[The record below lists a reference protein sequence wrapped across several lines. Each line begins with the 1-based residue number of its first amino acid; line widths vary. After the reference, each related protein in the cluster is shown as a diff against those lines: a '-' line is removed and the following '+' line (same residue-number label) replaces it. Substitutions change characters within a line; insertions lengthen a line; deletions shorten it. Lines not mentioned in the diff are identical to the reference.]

1 VVSTGDFTF
10 IAINFIR
17 FSELRCD
24 GSMRPGVPKSGGRL
38 HMALPDEPLT
48 VIGVDELAERGL
60 WHLRHAD
67 LTGDGLVDIEDV
79 GAFVDGARPVTMADV
94 NRDRVI
100 DKRDAEIVMAHM
112 DSRERI
118 AADADGDGVV
128 TADDL
133 AFVLNHIGEM
143 LD

>member
-1 VVSTGDFTF
+1 
-10 IAINFIR
+10 
-17 FSELRCD
+17 L
-24 GSMRPGVPKSGGRL
+24 
-38 HMALPDEPLT
+38 
-48 VIGVDELAERGL
+48 
-60 WHLRHAD
+60 
-67 LTGDGLVDIEDV
+67 
-79 GAFVDGARPVTMADV
+79 
-94 NRDRVI
+94 I